1 MCNKKDIVKKVYED
15 LLKDKKTFETLKI
28 ELSKKTQLDEAFI
41 CKHILPLAKK
51 VDPEITWQDIL
62 AYEKEA
68 LSQPTELTLNDLENI
83 SGGKASNVLMSFG
96 LLALMGFSGLA
107 ASNVAS
113 ADFIPFSETKEVQEY
128 RAFKENPSPTEE
140 DKKKFEFVDLG
151 EVPFYLQADHMVDG
165 LLWFR
170 SPDEDKAFFVM
181 DRNFDENRRAV
192 YTYKGDSSKPAFNM
206 IKEQE
211 YKLFNINELEGY
223 LKESFNDAETKS
235 FEDKGLTEAQTLQ
248 RKDDNPLYNFSR
260 FFNKDFTFNSEE
272 RTKAQPKF
280 AVNNIKSVS
289 MSIGTKDSENIES
302 FSKKHVVA
310 AGTPQTGLSEE
321 NSSHRKQQENSAK
334 KAIASREAFDRL
346 DWDEEIRQ
354 NPDLL
359 DFARNLKEDLKK
371 QISWKIAHRTEV
383 GWSGKPG
390 FNTIESAKTLREIS
404 PYNRSNTGI
413 IDTEI
418 LRNTGFTFFTLQP
431 DQLKRSKPRNLFN
444 CKIDLAEAVFDFDN
458 IPLVSC
464 SADLAAI
471 YGRQHVCFN
480 GSSEEVKEQLT
491 MFYANQE
498 IKKRLLEKN
507 WSIEDFKENKE
518 NLINEIR
525 EQLRKEALEIR
536 IPTSVA
542 VNKWTI
548 LKDGLVT
555 EESLIIKPNLSFA
568 YPKIQ
573 LGSGLPHLQIKPIST
588 IPLIVNTTIPNVLQG
603 PIFYPNIQNP
613 FPGPVIKA
621 PQQQIPSINLNVP
634 GAKITPAIPASF
646 QGPITNPLV
655 INPFQGPVINPDIKI
670 PLQGNNPVTPTL
682 FMENTQKTN
691 IGNQQTFAP
700 AAVAPVR
707 FSDSTATT
715 QKDNLK

>member
-1 MCNKKDIVKKVYED
+1 MCNKKNVIKKVYED
-15 LLKDKKTFETLKI
+15 ILKDKKTFEMLKS
-28 ELSKKTQLDEAFI
+28 ELSSCAQLDEAFI
-41 CKHILPLAKK
+41 CKHILPLAQR
-51 VDPEITWQDIL
+51 VDPEITWQDVL
-62 AYEKEA
+62 NYEKEA
-68 LSQPTELTLNDLENI
+68 LAQPTELSLNDLENI

-128 RAFKENPSPTEE
+128 KAFKENPSPTE
-140 DKKKFEFVDLG
+140 DDQKKFEFVDLG

-165 LLWFR
+165 LLWFKH
-170 SPDEDKAFFVM
+170 PTENKAFFVM
-181 DRNFDENRRAV
+181 DRKFENKNAV
-192 YTYKGDSSKPAFNM
+192 YTYNKGDSSKPAFNT

-211 YKLFNINELEGY
+211 YKLFDINELEGY
-223 LKESFNDAETKS
+223 LQESFNDAETKS
-235 FEDKGLTEAQTLQ
+235 FKDKGLSEAQTLQ

-272 RTKAQPKF
+272 RTVTQSKF

-289 MSIGTKDSENIES
+289 MNIGTKDSDNIES
-302 FSKKHVVA
+302 FSKKQVVA
-310 AGTPQTGLSEE
+310 AGSPQTDNKEE
-321 NSSHRKQQENSAK
+321 TTSHRKQQEDSAK
-334 KAIASREAFDRL
+334 KALASREAFDLL
-346 DWDEEIRQ
+346 DWDEEIKQ

-359 DFARNLKEDLKK
+359 DFARSLKEDLKK

-383 GWSGKPG
+383 GWTGKPG
-390 FNTIESAKTLREIS
+390 FNTIESAKTLRDLS

-413 IDTEI
+413 VDAKI

-431 DQLKRSKPRNLFN
+431 DQLKRSKPSNLFN

-471 YGRQHVCFN
+471 SGRQIVCFN

-507 WSIEDFKENKE
+507 WSIDDFKENKE

-525 EQLRKEALEIR
+525 EQLRKEALEVR

-542 VNKWTI
+542 VNKWTT

-573 LGSGLPHLQIKPIST
+573 LGSGLPQLQIKPIST
-588 IPLIVNTTIPNVLQG
+588 TPLIVNTTLPTVLQG
-603 PIFYPNIQNP
+603 PVFYPNIPNP
-613 FPGPVIKA
+613 FPGPVINT
-621 PQQQIPSINLNVP
+621 PQQQIPFINNVP
-634 GAKITPAIPASF
+634 GAKSTPSIPAPF
-646 QGPITNPLV
+646 QGPVTNPIV
-655 INPFQGPVINPDIKI
+655 INPFQGPVINPVIKI
-670 PLQGNNPVTPTL
+670 PLQGNKPVMPTL
-682 FMENTQKTN
+682 SAEKTQKSNSGT
-691 IGNQQTFAP
+691 QQTSAP
-700 AAVAPVR
+700 AAVAPVS
-707 FSDSTATT
+707 FTDTATT
-715 QKDNLK
+715 TQQDNLK